1 MTDAPLPFVVFTAP
15 RSRSFWASKFLS
27 YGGWLVSHDEI
38 MHLRSLEDIRSW
50 LAMPGAG
57 TVETSA
63 APFWRTLVELRPD
76 CRIATIRRDP
86 EASLESICRV
96 VPDIDRHVTRRM
108 VRYINAKLDQIE
120 ARCGNV
126 CTVTFDELATEQ
138 GAARLFE
145 HCLPFRFDPAW
156 WAAYAQLNLQCNI
169 MALQRYYF
177 AHAKQLAKLTAQVK
191 HRSIAAMRPKQ
202 SVERGVVLAVEP
214 YSEMLCQEAVP
225 LLKDHMVLMDLDP
238 DDWSKRPTATYQRLQ
253 DLGALQCVVARI
265 NGRMF
270 GYLVSIIA
278 PSFDVAGRTE
288 ALHTIFFAD
297 KSVFGLGMQ
306 MQRFAADQLKA
317 RGVDELIMRTGN
329 RTASSPKL
337 GTMYERMGA
346 VRVAEMYRLPL
357 GEAA

>member
-1 MTDAPLPFVVFTAP
+1 MSEAPPPFVVFTAP

-38 MHLRSLEDIRSW
+38 MHLRSLEDLRSW

-63 APFWRTLVELRPD
+63 AAFWRTLVEMRPD

-86 EASLESICRV
+86 EASLKSVMRV
-96 VPDIDRHVTRRM
+96 VPDLDLAATRKMLRHQ
-108 VRYINAKLDQIE
+108 NAKLDQIE
-120 ARCGNV
+120 ARMPDV
-126 CTVTFDELATEQ
+126 CRVTFDDLATEQ
-138 GAARLFE
+138 GCARLFE

-156 WAAYAQLNLQCNI
+156 WAGYAPLNLQCNI

-191 HRSIAAMRPKQ
+191 HLTLRGMAPRSTA
-202 SVERGVVLAVEP
+202 ERGIVLTVEP
-214 YSEMLCQEAVP
+214 YTEALCCEAVP
-225 LLKDHMVLMDLDP
+225 LLKDHMALMDLDP
-238 DDWSKRPTATYQRLQ
+238 NDWSKRPTATYQRLQ

-306 MQRFAADQLKA
+306 MQRFAAEQLKA

-346 VRVAEMYRLPL
+346 VRVAAMYRLPL